1 MSQTLALAGRRVLIT
16 GASGAF
22 GRALSESLT
31 AQGARVI
38 GLDLQASDLHAAT
51 VLECDVT
58 DESSVSLAVTQATE
72 RLGGIDVLVNNAGV
86 GGPAD
91 SGRPPG
97 EATRNMFDVNT
108 FGAWRVTA
116 AALEALLESR
126 GRVVFVCSRMAF
138 LGIPL
143 GAAYGVSKRALT
155 AYADALRA
163 EYGTHLTVTCVHP
176 AYVKTPIHETTNQAG
191 LNVQDLSREEPLE
204 AVVATIVRACGATRP
219 GRDVA
224 TTRAGS
230 VQLAVARHLPG
241 LTDRVVARMVR
252 KRVHAGVFDD
262 AELAAGLRERHG
274 RTVGAGS
281 VSYTHLTLPTI
292 CSV

>member
-1 MSQTLALAGRRVLIT
+1 MSRPVALAGRRVVIT

-22 GRALSESLT
+22 GRAASAKLT

-38 GLDLQASDLHAAT
+38 GLDLRAEDSGGAT

-58 DESSVSLAVTQATE
+58 DEESVSLAVGQALE
-72 RLGGIDVLVNNAGV
+72 RLGGLDVLVNNAGV

-97 EATRNMFDVNT
+97 EATIGMFDVNA

-116 AALEALLESR
+116 AALEPLLESR

-176 AYVKTPIHETTNQAG
+176 AYVKTPIHATTNQAG
-191 LNVQDLSREEPLE
+191 LNVQDLSREEPLD
-204 AVVATIVRACGATRP
+204 AVVETIVHACGAARP

-224 TTRAGS
+224 TTRGGAL
-230 VQLAVARHLPG
+230 QLAVARHLPG
-241 LTDRVVARMVR
+241 LTDRVVARLVR

-274 RTVGAGS
+274 RTAGRAPGG
-281 VSYTHLTLPTI
+281 TPH
-292 CSV
+292 